1 MNILKA
7 KEKQA
12 AVRSVYLDAR
22 GVHCIIST
30 ESQQHCY
37 FNYKDNRPRN
47 LPKIK
52 GLNIKCLGFYNP
64 VSETSTGE
72 IIMVSDNGVISLYR
86 IDIRE
91 EVTEA
96 ISASVAQLPTTSDV
110 LSMEIY
116 RLQQNP

>member
-1 MNILKA
+1 
-7 KEKQA
+7 
-12 AVRSVYLDAR
+12 
-22 GVHCIIST
+22 
-30 ESQQHCY
+30 
-37 FNYKDNRPRN
+37 
-47 LPKIK
+47 
-52 GLNIKCLGFYNP
+52 
-64 VSETSTGE
+64 
-72 IIMVSDNGVISLYR
+72 MVSDNGVISLYR